1 MQGNKLDF
9 GPSTSILTLL
19 ICLQWSD
26 KYFGRGDV
34 SRDVT
39 KNYEKLAVGGEC
51 IIFSY
56 DKL

>member
-1 MQGNKLDF
+1 MYQEM
-9 GPSTSILTLL
+9 
-19 ICLQWSD
+19 LQ
-26 KYFGRGDV
+26 KIM
-34 SRDVT
+34 